1 MKIRV
6 FRSREIAAIRKSP
19 PPRDAHAGQFLALL
33 RRSCVKAA
41 MIGALTAAT
50 ESLPGLGNALSL
62 VFGEL
67 LGAEMLATTQR
78 TLVEET
84 FRLYGLNLPV
94 ALQNTLVRKVQLF
107 GTGASVAGDGLGR
120 SLLRHL
126 LQRAGGVLSRRVVPL
141 AAVVSSALANASV
154 TYAIGKRAQAAA
166 RLRGAPI
173 TAMPDAIRA
182 FTGVDERRIAAW
194 SLLAVKSALAAIGKA
209 MATLAKAPLR
219 RKGTKRA

>member
-1 MKIRV
+1 
-6 FRSREIAAIRKSP
+6 
-19 PPRDAHAGQFLALL
+19 
-33 RRSCVKAA
+33 